1 MFRSSTVA
9 LLRRA
14 AASPVPLQQHQ
25 IVVSLMPR
33 NGASAMAA
41 VVCRQLAAP
50 SSVVTRSLVTHAG
63 SDAMPNGD
71 MPVGTGAGGRSST
84 SAALAD
90 LLGRELQEEKEL
102 VENEDR
108 APELEEVS
116 DKIHKRFHIKESPGS
131 SIIKMHTKHDLEKIL
146 VQFDVQD
153 TTEDELDPQ
162 ELDGEKIED
171 YTVGVRGV
179 VSIAKAHHKLMFS
192 LVFTNTVWVEKVAF
206 DSQGREWDD
215 ETLYWSDFSEY
226 PEDVQDAFTR
236 YLAARHIDE
245 ELAVFVS
252 YFAYE
257 KEKEHYVD
265 FLEEV
270 TGFVGAK

>member
-25 IVVSLMPR
+25 IVASLMPR

-131 SIIKMHTKHDLEKIL
+131 RYVGTW
-146 VQFDVQD
+146 F
-153 TTEDELDPQ
+153 
-162 ELDGEKIED
+162 
-171 YTVGVRGV
+171 GVR
-179 VSIAKAHHKLMFS
+179 
-192 LVFTNTVWVEKVAF
+192 
-206 DSQGREWDD
+206 REC
-215 ETLYWSDFSEY
+215 
-226 PEDVQDAFTR
+226 
-236 YLAARHIDE
+236 
-245 ELAVFVS
+245 
-252 YFAYE
+252 
-257 KEKEHYVD
+257 K
-265 FLEEV
+265 
-270 TGFVGAK
+270 GG